1 MCCTVR
7 GRVKPQAC
15 FGSIIAHKYI
25 SLRSQGASSQ
35 AASLRRMS
43 LRLLHAPA
51 LDLALELGCESGL
64 LSRGDML
71 DIIGR
76 CVFPTNN
83 GRVIAGPIEATK

>member
-64 LSRGDML
+64 LSGGD
-71 DIIGR
+71 IGR